1 MVFTGK
7 QQISC
12 TSDVFP
18 VIILWSQTSNVLEV
32 FILKEGA
39 RLEYTV

>member
-18 VIILWSQTSNVLEV
+18 NVLEV
-32 FILKEGA
+32 FILKERA